1 MAKVGYHN
9 GQIRLSHGVTE
20 QKVPVLLVDE
30 TDLSTV
36 ETGVSSPTITI
47 SKSGASFASASDG
60 TWAEVGNGWYT
71 VRLNS
76 TDTGDLGWLVV
87 HVVKSGTSAESSVLC
102 NVGISPQEER
112 ADYIRNRQTLRKV

>member
-9 GQIRLSHGVTE
+9 GQIRLSHGVAE

-30 TDLSTV
+30 TDLSTL
-36 ETGVSSPTITI
+36 ETGVSSPTIAI
-47 SKSGASFASASDG
+47 SKNGGSFASADDG
-60 TWAEVGNGWYT
+60 AWAEVGNGWYT

-76 TDTGDLGWLVV
+76 ADTSTLGWLIVR
-87 HVVKSGTSAESSVLC
+87 VVKSSTSAESNVLC